1 MKTTPVI
8 KKTLVL
14 FTVSLISI
22 AAIISIFLPETQGE
36 YTYEIDTFSDYS
48 ELQSFLNDVTKQYSS
63 PYYTVAMDDAKAGG
77 SPRQNVVMES
87 SSSDNG
93 QTGSTDYS
101 ETNVQVAG
109 VDEPDIVKTDG
120 SYIYIVSNTDIFIV
134 KAYPASE
141 TMLVSTIKTNETNY
155 IEGIFIN
162 GDTLIVFSTN
172 AYQPTIMIDEIYQT
186 SYVPTFPKTNIQIY
200 DISDKNNPSLKK
212 TIKIDGSYYDARMIG
227 DMIYVVSIESAY
239 DLYPTINGNQT
250 LRVPKLTIDNKTENI
265 EPASIYYV
273 DVPDKVDTMT
283 HVLSIDV
290 NGENLSQKSFFLGYS
305 QTMYV
310 SEHAIYLASNHYEY
324 TPNLLTIDITSES
337 TTIIHKIS
345 IDNEIEYTAQGEVP
359 GTILNQFSMDEHNG
373 YFRIATTIGNVWNQ
387 ETQSTNNIFVLD
399 EELTQISSIEDIAPG
414 ERIYSARF
422 MGEKAYL
429 VTFKKID
436 PFFTIDLSDPYH
448 PEILGKLKIPGYS
461 DYLHPYDENH
471 IIGIGKET
479 VEALGAEKEMR
490 NLDFAWYQGVKMAI
504 FDVTDVTNPT
514 ELSKVVIGDR
524 GTSSPALYDHKAFL
538 FDREKE
544 LLVIPISLYEIPDQ
558 IKEEYDNY
566 TGSTYGEFTFQGA
579 YVYNVNLE
587 NGFEL
592 KGTITHLDESTML
605 KSGFYP
611 AYESSI
617 TRSLYIDE
625 VLYTISTT
633 HIAAHNLKT
642 LDEIT
647 MIPLQ

>member
-1 MKTTPVI
+1 MKTTPII
-8 KKTLVL
+8 KKTLVF
-14 FTVSLISI
+14 FTVSILSI

-36 YTYEIDTFSDYS
+36 YTYDIDTFSDYN
-48 ELQSFLNDVTKQYSS
+48 ELQSFLNDVTNQYSS
-63 PYYTVAMDDAKAGG
+63 PYYTVAMDDAKTGG
-77 SPRQNVVMES
+77 SPRQNVIMES
-87 SSSDNG
+87 SSSDNA
-93 QTGSTDYS
+93 QTGLTDYS

-120 SYIYIVSNTDIFIV
+120 NYIYIVSNTDIFIV

-162 GDTLIVFSTN
+162 GDTLVVFSTN
-172 AYQPTIMIDEIYQT
+172 AYQPTIMVDEIYQT

-200 DISDKNNPSLKK
+200 DISDRNNPSLKK

-227 DMIYVVSIESAY
+227 DMIYVVSIEYAY

-250 LRVPKLTIDNKTENI
+250 LRVPELTIDNETENI

-310 SEHAIYLASNHYEY
+310 SEHAIYLASNHYGY
-324 TPNLLTIDITSES
+324 TPGLLTIAPASET

-387 ETQSTNNIFVLD
+387 EAQSTNNIFVLD
-399 EELTQISSIEDIAPG
+399 EDLTQISSIEDIAPG

-461 DYLHPYDENH
+461 DYLHPYDDDH

-479 VEALGAEKEMR
+479 VEALEEEKGMR

-514 ELSKVVIGDR
+514 EQSKVVIGDR

-544 LLVIPISLYEIPDQ
+544 LLVIPVNLYEIPDY
-558 IKEEYDNY
+558 IKEQYDNY

-579 YVYNVNLE
+579 YVYDVNLE

-592 KGTITHLDESTML
+592 KGTITHLNDSTML

-611 AYESSI
+611 SYESSI
-617 TRSLYIDE
+617 TRSLYIDD

-633 HIAAHNLKT
+633 HIGVHNLKT
-642 LDEIT
+642 LDEIA
-647 MIPLQ
+647 MISLQ